1 MTKKESNNITANH
14 TVEEFTKLSIQVS
27 LNGLSFCVFD
37 SVSNKII
44 KTQNQVF
51 EQTLNPYQL
60 LKELK
65 QMLNKYQLTTQKFT
79 EVVVVHRNQLFGLVP
94 KPLFDENELA
104 NYLKFNTK
112 ILANDHLA
120 FDEIDSHDMVNVY
133 VPFVN
138 INNYIYELYG
148 EFTYKHNGTVMAESL
163 LKGQSKAINPIC
175 YVYVLENQMDV
186 TILDQKQLV
195 LFNSFTFH
203 TKEDFLYYLLFTL
216 EQLKLSTETIPLK
229 LFGDV
234 EEDDE
239 LYKLCYKYVKNISIF
254 VPEFGPH
261 TYLNNQED
269 TIDFTVINAL

>member
-14 TVEEFTKLSIQVS
+14 TVEEFKKLSIQVS

-229 LFGDV
+229 LFGAV

-239 LYKLCYKYVKNISIF
+239 LYKLCYIYVKNISIF

>member
-14 TVEEFTKLSIQVS
+14 TVEEFKKLSIQVS

-37 SVSNKII
+37 SVNNNII

-65 QMLNKYQLTTQKFT
+65 QMLTKYQLTSQKFT

-163 LKGQSKAINPIC
+163 LKGQSKAVNPIC

-186 TILDQKQLV
+186 TLLDQKQLV

-229 LFGDV
+229 LFGAV